1 MPDSGVVT
9 MTYDEALAVQRRHED
24 RILQLPGV
32 TSVGV
37 KLRDGRPLLVISVDP
52 RVGIPAQLSEPQVD
66 GLDIVVEA
74 RRYEP
79 Q

>member
-1 MPDSGVVT
+1 
-9 MTYDEALAVQRRHED
+9 MTYDEAVAVQRRHED

-32 TSVGV
+32 TAVGV
-37 KLRDGRPLLVISVDP
+37 TVRGGLPVLVISVDP
-52 RVGIPAQLSEPQVD
+52 RASVPAELSGRQID
-66 GLDIVVEA
+66 GLDILVEH